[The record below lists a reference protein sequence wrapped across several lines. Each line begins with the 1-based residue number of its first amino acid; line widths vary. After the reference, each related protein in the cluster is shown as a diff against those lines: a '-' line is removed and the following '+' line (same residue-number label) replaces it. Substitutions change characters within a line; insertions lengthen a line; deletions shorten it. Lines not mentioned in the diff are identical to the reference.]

1 MDINKLGFYNVLR
14 RRNKAILISLLSAI
28 TICVFV
34 IIFSLYFFSNKAV
47 EISSDRMGADI
58 VILPNNAKGDT
69 KELMYT
75 GSPVMGFMDKKV
87 LNEIPKDNIK
97 EYTAQ
102 FFLRTLTEYGCCTFG
117 ESYRVLGIDYNSDFL
132 VKPWLD
138 KNNIKELKDKEVI
151 LGYNVMPDAKK
162 TIEIMAQEFSLAG
175 TLMPT
180 ETMLDNTIIM
190 NMNET
195 IRLSN
200 MFFDEDAGDYFLKQK
215 PEELISAVMLKVKD
229 GKNVDDVV
237 MEIKKSKIDAQVIS
251 LNADKKELKESIG
264 KVSKIL
270 AIFGGATLLITI
282 ISLFGIFN
290 VMSQQREKEIG
301 YLRAMGFTKS
311 ELTKMY
317 MIEVMIIIV
326 FGGMIGSIVGIL
338 LNGTMHNMVNEIVL
352 MPQGSV
358 TILDRIIP
366 ALVGI
371 GISIIIGVI
380 VSIIPIVKINKNEP
394 KDAFTSGGVR

>member
-1 MDINKLGFYNVLR
+1 MNINKLGFYNVLR
-14 RRNKAILISLLSAI
+14 RRNKAILTSLLSAI

-34 IIFSLYFFSNKAV
+34 IIFSLYFSSNKAV

-58 VILPNNAKGDT
+58 VILPNDAKVDA

-75 GSPVMGFMDKKV
+75 GSPVMGFMNKKV
-87 LNEIPKDNIK
+87 LDEIPKDNI
-97 EYTAQ
+97 EQYTTQ

-117 ESYRVLGIDYNSDFL
+117 ESYRVLGIDYDSDFL

-138 KNNIKELKDKEVI
+138 KNNIKELKDNEVI
-151 LGYNVMPDAKK
+151 LGNNVMPDAEK
-162 TIEIMAQEFSLAG
+162 TIEIMAQEFKLAG

-180 ETMLDNTIIM
+180 GTTLDNTIIM

-200 MFFDEDAGDYFLKQK
+200 TFFDEDAGDYFLKQK
-215 PEELISAVMLKVKD
+215 PEELISAVMIKVKD

-237 MEIKKSKIDAQVIS
+237 TEIKKSKIDAQVIS
-251 LNADKKELKESIG
+251 LDADKKELKEGIG

-270 AIFGGATLLITI
+270 SIFGGATLLITI

-290 VMSQQREKEIG
+290 AMSQQREKEIG
-301 YLRAMGFTKS
+301 YLRAMGVTKS

-317 MIEVMIIIV
+317 MIEVMLIIV
-326 FGGMIGSIVGIL
+326 FGGTIGSVSGVL
-338 LNGTMHNMVNEIVL
+338 LTGTIHNMINEIVL
-352 MPQGSV
+352 MPQGSF

-366 ALVGI
+366 GFVGI
-371 GISIIIGVI
+371 GISIIIGIV

-394 KDAFTSGGVR
+394 KDAFSSGGVR